1 VPFTPPG
8 PYTPANFVQF
18 AQDNALP
25 PVQSTEIAYPRPATI
40 DGLRWCKAYPY
51 QLIVVERADDNTYV
65 PKTASGGTSWTFNL
79 PIPPESLRISMP
91 FAIKANVTLGG
102 VVEEHGG
109 APIRMIHISG
119 TTGVLFGRNNA
130 PSPISDFGP
139 NIFGGTLAAA
149 SATATAAQLIG
160 STQNTILNTVSDT
173 EFTPGADL
181 ETLTGYYQMRL
192 WTLFLEAYLQLKKT
206 KEGRKARL
214 AFTTWKEEAVWL
226 VVPTGEFVVSKSSRN
241 AFKYD
246 YDLSL
251 KAYKRIQIGSGNAG
265 QILDYIPVQKDP
277 SKLASLLRTVS
288 QVRAVVQNASATIAA
303 VGGDVHNGLYEPM
316 RELTLFA
323 KDALSVPLAV
333 ADMPDSIVQALKPAI
348 LDLMS
353 APGAATR
360 IFTSG
365 ITAVKDAVDD
375 LLDLS
380 AEQTGDPASL
390 QSRDAHPANDPFLV
404 PSDNYNLFNGV
415 NIGDL
420 RLQPKATVAIANERT
435 RARRMTGLDFQK
447 RHDAVDATS
456 TLFANAIG
464 LGSDTFNE
472 TYGISS
478 TPTVLE
484 KPTDE
489 DFDVLCSLS
498 QLQIEFERL
507 IVNTDNDLNPKL
519 DAIAAVAGLAARSG
533 IAFTTPKSKFAVPF
547 PYGSTIEMLASRY
560 LGDPLRWHEIVA
572 LNGLQS
578 PYVDEE
584 GFELALLINGADDTV
599 MVSDTSYLGIG
610 QPVWISSRGTART
623 CRRITRIVHLS
634 PTQHLVTVDGLPNM
648 NLYTVLAGATLQG
661 FLPNT
666 VNSQQIIYIP
676 SDQDPQSN
684 EDFRTKTIVGV
695 DSYDPLLAIG
705 GIDFLLTPKN
715 DLVVTPDGDNRWAV
729 GLTNIVQKVRIALS
743 TRRGTLLG
751 HPQYG
756 LPLAPGMSVAD
767 LSATDISRATQD
779 LFNGDP
785 TFNGVK
791 AAKVTIS
798 GPVAQLGIAVS
809 IAATSQTIPIGLEVS
824 TGIRPQSS

>member
-1 VPFTPPG
+1 M
-8 PYTPANFVQF
+8 
-18 AQDNALP
+18 AQRNALP
-25 PVQSTEIAYPRPATI
+25 PVQPTEVLFPRPATI
-40 DGLRWCKAYPY
+40 DGLRWSRAYPY
-51 QLIVVERADDNTYV
+51 QLIVVERQDDNTYV
-65 PKTASGGTSWTFNL
+65 PKTATNGTSWVFSL

-91 FAIKANVTLGG
+91 FAVTGTVTLNGY
-102 VVEEHGG
+102 VEEHGG
-109 APIRMIHISG
+109 APIRMIHIHG
-119 TTGVLFGRNNA
+119 TTGVLFGRTNA
-130 PSPISDFGP
+130 QSPVSSFGP
-139 NIFGGTLAAA
+139 SIFGGTLAAV

-160 STQNTILNTVSDT
+160 ASQSVAAAALNTVTDAD
-173 EFTPGADL
+173 FTPGADL

-192 WTLFLEAYLQLKKT
+192 MTLFLEAYLQLKKT
-206 KEGRKARL
+206 KEGRTARL
-214 AFTTWKEEAVWL
+214 ALTTWKEEAVWL
-226 VVPTGEFVVSKSSRN
+226 VTPTGEFVVDKNSKN

-246 YDLSL
+246 YDLTL
-251 KAYKRIQIGSGNAG
+251 KAYKRIQIGNGNAG
-265 QILDYIPVQKDP
+265 SVVDYVPVQKDP
-277 SKLASLLRTVS
+277 SKLASLLQTAS
-288 QVRAVVQNASATIAA
+288 QVRAVVQDASATIAA
-303 VGGDVHNGLYEPM
+303 VGGDVQNGLYEPM

-333 ADMPDSIVQALKPAI
+333 ADMPDSIVQAMKPAI

-353 APGAATR
+353 TPGAVQR
-360 IFTSG
+360 IFTNG
-365 ITAVKDAVDD
+365 ITAVADAVND
-375 LLDLS
+375 LLDLA
-380 AEQTGDPASL
+380 AEQTGDPGTL

-404 PSDNYNLFNGV
+404 PSDNYNLFNGINV
-415 NIGDL
+415 GDL
-420 RLQPKATVAIANERT
+420 RLQPKVTVAVATERT
-435 RARRMTGLDFQK
+435 RVRKLTGVDFQK
-447 RHDAVDATS
+447 RHDAIDATS

-472 TYGISS
+472 TYGILA

-484 KPTDE
+484 QPTDQ
-489 DFDVLCSLS
+489 DYDVLFSLS

-519 DAIAAVAGLAARSG
+519 DSIAAVAGLAARSG

-547 PYGSTIEMLASRY
+547 PYGSTIEMLAARY
-560 LGDPLRWHEIVA
+560 LGDPLRFHEIVA

-584 GFELALLINGADDTV
+584 GFELPLLINGADSIV
-599 MVSDTSYLGIG
+599 MVSDTSYLRVV
-610 QPVWISSRGTART
+610 QPVWISSRGTVRT
-623 CRRITRIVHLS
+623 CRRITKIVHLS
-634 PTQHLVTVDGLPNM
+634 PTQHLITVDGLPNM

-684 EDFRTKTIVGV
+684 EDFRTRSVVGV

-715 DLVVTPDGDNRWAV
+715 DLVVTPDGDTRWAV
-729 GLTNIVQKVRIALS
+729 GLTNIVQKVRLAVS

-756 LPLAPGMSVAD
+756 LPLAPGMSIAD
-767 LSATDISRATQD
+767 LSATDIARATQD

-785 TFNGVK
+785 TFSGVK
-791 AAKVTIS
+791 AANVSLS
-798 GPVAQLGIAVS
+798 GPLAQLGIAVS
-809 IAATSQTIPIGLEVS
+809 IAATSQTIPIGLDVS
-824 TGIRPQSS
+824 TGIKTDSD

>member
-1 VPFTPPG
+1 MAFTPPA
-8 PYTPANFVQF
+8 PYTPANFIDM
-18 AQDNALP
+18 AQRNALP
-25 PVQSTEIAYPRPATI
+25 PVQATEVNFPRPATI

-51 QLIVVERADDNTYV
+51 ALMVVERQDDNTYT
-65 PKTASGGTSWTFNL
+65 PKTATNGTSWTFNL
-79 PIPPESLRISMP
+79 PIPPESVTISMP
-91 FAIKANVTLGG
+91 FAITTNVTLGG

-109 APIRMIHISG
+109 APIRMIHVSG
-119 TTGVLFGRNNA
+119 TTGVLFGRSNA
-130 PSPISDFGP
+130 QSPISSFGP
-139 NIFGGTLAAA
+139 NIFGGTLTAA
-149 SATATAAQLIG
+149 SATAAAAALIG
-160 STQNTILNTVSDT
+160 STGSVVFNTVTDAD
-173 EFTPGADL
+173 FNPGADL
-181 ETLTGYYQMRL
+181 ENLTGYYQMRL
-192 WTLFLEAYLQLKKT
+192 MTLFLEAYLQLKRT
-206 KEGRKARL
+206 KAGRTARL

-226 VVPTGEFVVSKSSRN
+226 VAPTGEFLVTKTSKS
-241 AFKYD
+241 AYKYN
-246 YDLSL
+246 YDLQL
-251 KAYKRIQIGSGNAG
+251 KAYKRIQIGTGNAG
-265 QILDYIPVQKDP
+265 SIFGYVPVQKNP
-277 SKLASLLRTVS
+277 SKLSAMLRTVS
-288 QVRAVVQNASATIAA
+288 QVRAVVQDASATIAA

-316 RELTLFA
+316 RDLTLFA

-333 ADMPDSIVQALKPAI
+333 ADMPDSIIQALKPAI

-353 APGAATR
+353 APGAARR
-360 IFTSG
+360 IFTNG
-365 ITAVKDAVDD
+365 ITAVADAVSD
-375 LLDLS
+375 LLDLA
-380 AEQTGDPASL
+380 AEQTGDPLSL

-404 PSDNYNLFNGV
+404 PSDNYNLFNGI

-420 RLQPKATVAIANERT
+420 RLQPKVTIAIANERT
-435 RARRMTGLDFQK
+435 RARRLTGTDFQN
-447 RHDAVDATS
+447 RHAAVDATS

-464 LGSDTFNE
+464 LGSGTFNE
-472 TYGISS
+472 TYGVSS

-484 KPTDE
+484 QPTDQ
-489 DFDVLCSLS
+489 DFDVLFSLS

-519 DAIAAVAGLAARSG
+519 DSISAVAGLAARSG
-533 IAFTTPKSKFAVPF
+533 IAFTKPKSKFAVPF
-547 PYGSTIEMLASRY
+547 PYGSTIEMLANRY

-584 GFELALLINGADDTV
+584 GFELPLLINGADDTL
-599 MVSDTSYLGIG
+599 MVADTSYLCVG

-623 CRRITRIVHLS
+623 CRRITKIVDLS
-634 PTQHLVTVDGLPNM
+634 PSQHLVVVDGLPNM
-648 NLYTVLAGATLQG
+648 NLYTVLAAATLQG

-729 GLTNIVQKVRIALS
+729 GLTNITQMIRGALL

-756 LPLAPGMSVAD
+756 LPLAPGMSIAD

-779 LFNGDP
+779 LFAGNP
-785 TFNGVK
+785 TFAGVK
-791 AAKVTIS
+791 AATVSIN
-798 GPVAQLGIAVS
+798 GPTAQLGIVVQLAGAGGTNV
-809 IAATSQTIPIGLEVS
+809 PIGFDVS
-824 TGIRPQSS
+824 DGIATDS